1 MSVESVR
8 ASVSFETKS
17 FSFTGNAREYFG
29 IWIVNLLLSIVTLGI
44 YTAWAKVRRLRY
56 FYGNTWLDGHNFEYH
71 AKPMQILIG
80 RLIVLGYLIF
90 TQVVA
95 NFYPI
100 LGLVLILPYIII
112 LPWVLNKALSFNARM
127 TSYRNVRLGFEGT
140 YWRSLGIFILMPL
153 AVSLSSGLI
162 APIASQMAMNYL
174 GNNTRYGNLK
184 FETHTPLGPLYANLG
199 WTFLFSLAGLFIL
212 GFSAFGVI
220 AASGSGLA
228 DLAAAFD
235 PEGTATDLLATISI
249 FGIIIA
255 IYAVFIFAYIFYSAG
270 VRNVAFNHT
279 ILDGVH
285 RFKSNISRLR
295 YVWIIF
301 SNFIAVI
308 FTIGLLRP
316 WAAVRS
322 WSYLVSNTALIQAG
336 DMPIS
341 KNVIDPSGNAA
352 TAEYLDIDGIDFG
365 L

>member
-1 MSVESVR
+1 MSVDSVR
-8 ASVSFETKS
+8 TGVSFETKA
-17 FSFTGNAREYFG
+17 FSFTGNAKEYFG

-80 RLIVLGYLIF
+80 RIIVLGYLIF
-90 TQVVA
+90 TQVMA

-100 LGLVLILPYIII
+100 AGLILILPYIVI
-112 LPWVLNKALSFNARM
+112 LPWVLNKALAFNARM

-140 YWRSLGIFILMPL
+140 YWRSLGVFILMPL

-184 FETHTPLGPLYANLG
+184 FETHSPLGPLYANLG
-199 WTFLFSLAGLFIL
+199 WTFLFIIAAFAVL
-212 GFSAFGVI
+212 GFALFGVI
-220 AASGSGLA
+220 AAGGSGIGEML
-228 DLAAAFD
+228 DIFGPDSQLG
-235 PEGTATDLLATISI
+235 ETMATIGVVGAVVALYS
-249 FGIIIA
+249 
-255 IYAVFIFAYIFYSAG
+255 VFIFAYIFYSAG
-270 VRNVAFNHT
+270 VRNVAYNHT

-285 RFKSNISRLR
+285 RFKSTLSRLR

-301 SNFIAVI
+301 SNFFAVI
-308 FTIGLLRP
+308 FTVGLLRP
-316 WAAVRS
+316 WAAIRTR
-322 WSYLVSNTALIQAG
+322 SYLVSNTALIQAG

-352 TAEYLDIDGIDFG
+352 TAEYIDIDGIDFG